1 MIRTFVMLYLGLASL
16 DVQVAWGVD
25 FDTEIVPV
33 LTKSGCNAGA
43 CHGAA
48 AGRGGFH
55 LSLLGANPSADFQA
69 IVHELEGRR
78 INQARVDRSLL
89 LAKPTGLLDHGGEV
103 ALDDDGA
110 ELLRDWIVSGAPRG
124 QPRLLTSF
132 QVKQSRDPGNE
143 IPSRIRLQATARF
156 DSSEPEDVSRW
167 TVFSPADPGAVEID
181 NNQIAHVKRRGQHT
195 IIARFLNR
203 VVPIQLNIPMSD
215 KPIDL
220 SNESRNSFIDDEVL
234 RVLSELRIPVSP
246 PASDAEWLRRV
257 TLDLTGR
264 LPQLSAIERYLA
276 NKSHD
281 RRQQVVEELLVS
293 DAFSD
298 YWTLRFSRLLRMH
311 SQPNDKEGLK
321 AYSTWLRQEIQAG
334 TGLDRIAYQLLT
346 ATGDSHEIGPA
357 NFGRMVNDAREHA
370 ELAGQFFLG
379 VRLGCANC
387 HNHPLDKWTQDDYHG
402 FAAAFAKLDR
412 GRIVKWTTRG
422 AVTNLRTNEPA
433 IPRIPGHRDLTGSGD
448 YREDIATWLTS
459 EGKDYFARATVNRLW
474 QAMFGRGFVEPTD
487 DLRET
492 NPPTHPELLDRLA
505 DDFVKHGYRIRHTL
519 QQIALSS
526 TYARSSISLE
536 GNKSDDRFYSHAY
549 NRPLLPEV
557 LVDAIADVTGV
568 ADRFEGQ
575 ANDIRAIA
583 IVDPLAPA
591 PSLDIL
597 GRCTK
602 VRDCD
607 ETGKSSSGLASQLH
621 LLNGELLNR
630 KLVDEHG
637 RLSKMIASKASVQ
650 QVISRFF
657 LLALS
662 RPPTDAEVIRW
673 SKRIEDVDPIEQR
686 KKIEDFVWSLLN
698 SRAFLQNQ

>member
-1 MIRTFVMLYLGLASL
+1 MTSNGWLVLTIALLH
-16 DVQVAWGVD
+16 VQVARGID
-25 FDTEIVPV
+25 FDTEIIPI

-55 LSLLGANPSADFQA
+55 LSLLGGNPSSDFEA

-78 INQARVDRSLL
+78 INQARVERSLL
-89 LAKPTGLLDHGGEV
+89 LAKPTGLLDHGGDV

-110 ELLRDWIVSGAPRG
+110 KLLKDWIASGAPRG
-124 QPRLLTSF
+124 ESRKMTSF
-132 QVKQSRDPGNE
+132 QVQPSCYLGTE
-143 IPSRIRLQATARF
+143 IPGRVQLRATAQF
-156 DSSEPEDVSRW
+156 DSREPEDVSRW
-167 TVFSPADPGAVEID
+167 TVLNAADPAAVEID
-181 NNQIAHVKRRGQHT
+181 SDRIAHVKRRGQHT
-195 IIARFLNR
+195 VIARFLNR
-203 VVPIQLNIPMSD
+203 VVPIQLSIPLGD

-220 SNESRNSFIDDEVL
+220 TNEPRINFIDDEIL
-234 RVLSELRIPVSP
+234 RVLSDLRIPISS
-246 PASDAEWLRRV
+246 PASDTDWLRRV

-264 LPQLSAIERYLA
+264 LPELIAIERFVG
-276 NKSHD
+276 NKNKD
-281 RRQQVVEELLVS
+281 RREQVVEELLAS
-293 DAFSD
+293 DAFSE

-311 SQPNDKEGLK
+311 SQPNDRQGLK
-321 AYSTWLRQEIQAG
+321 AYSAWLRQEIRSG
-334 TGLDRIAYQLLT
+334 TGLDRMAYQLLT
-346 ATGDSHEIGPA
+346 ATGDSHEVGPA

-402 FAAAFAKLDR
+402 FAALFAKLDR
-412 GRIVKWTTRG
+412 GQIVKWTARG

-433 IPRIPGHRDLTGSGD
+433 IPRIPGHHDLNDTSD
-448 YREDIATWLTS
+448 FREDVATWLTS
-459 EGKDYFARATVNRLW
+459 EGKQYFARATVNRLW
-474 QAMFGRGFVEPTD
+474 QALFGRGFVEPTD

-505 DDFVKHGYRIRHTL
+505 EDFITNGYSIRHTL
-519 QQIALSS
+519 QQIATSH
-526 TYARSSISLE
+526 TYARSGVVTE
-536 GNKSDDRFYSHAY
+536 GNASEDRFYSHAY
-549 NRPLLPEV
+549 SRPLLPEV

-575 ANDIRAIA
+575 ASDTRAVA

-591 PSLDIL
+591 PSLDVL

-621 LLNGELLNR
+621 LLNGELLNG
-630 KLVDEHG
+630 KLVDEKG
-637 RLSKMIASKASVQ
+637 RLSKMIASNASDQ

-657 LLALS
+657 LLAFS
-662 RPPTDAEVIRW
+662 RPPTKAELTHWV
-673 SKRIEDVDPIEQR
+673 KRVEDVDQAERRR
-686 KKIEDFVWSLLN
+686 KLEDFVWSLLN
-698 SRAFLQNQ
+698 SQAFLENH

>member
-1 MIRTFVMLYLGLASL
+1 MRITWLILTIAMLNVELAR
-16 DVQVAWGVD
+16 AID
-25 FDTEIVPV
+25 FDTAIIPI

-48 AGRGGFH
+48 VGRGGFQ
-55 LSLLGANPSADFQA
+55 LSLLGANPSADFDA

-78 INQARVDRSLL
+78 INQSHSDRSLL
-89 LAKPTGLLDHGGEV
+89 LAKPTGMLDHGGDV

-110 ELLRDWIVSGAPRG
+110 KRLRDWIESGAPRG
-124 QPRLLTSF
+124 ESRKLSSF
-132 QVKQSRDPGNE
+132 VVAPSRYLGTE
-143 IPSRIRLQATARF
+143 IPSNVPLRATARF
-156 DSSEPEDVSRW
+156 DQGEPEDVTRW
-167 TVFSPADPGAVEID
+167 TLFNATDPASVEID
-181 NNQIAHVKRRGQHT
+181 GDRVARVTRRGQHT

-203 VVPIQLNIPMSD
+203 VVPIQLSFPLAD

-220 SNESRNSFIDDEVL
+220 ANQPRASFIDDEVL
-234 RVLSELRIPVSP
+234 KVLSELRIPVSP
-246 PASDAEWLRRV
+246 PAAEAEWLRRV

-264 LPQLSAIERYLA
+264 LPELHTLERFLA
-276 NKSHD
+276 NKNEN
-281 RRQQVVEELLVS
+281 QYQTVVEDLLAS
-293 DAFSD
+293 DAFSE

-311 SQPNDKEGLK
+311 SLPNDKDGLN
-321 AYSTWLRQEIQAG
+321 AYSAWLRQEIGNG
-334 TGLDRIAYQLLT
+334 TGLDRMAYQLLT
-346 ATGDSHEIGPA
+346 ATGDSHVIGPA
-357 NFGRMVNDAREHA
+357 NFGRMVSDAREHA

-379 VRLGCANC
+379 VQLGCANC

-412 GRIVKWTTRG
+412 GRIVSWTTRG

-433 IPRIPGHRDLTGSGD
+433 IPRIPGHRDLNGASD

-459 EGKDYFARATVNRLW
+459 DGKSYFARATVNRLW
-474 QAMFGRGFVEPTD
+474 EAMFGRGFVEPTD

-505 DDFVKHGYRIRHTL
+505 DDFVKHGYSIRHTL
-519 QQIALSS
+519 QQIALSH
-526 TYARSSISLE
+526 TYARSGVAID
-536 GNKSDDRFYSHAY
+536 GNASDDRFYSHSY
-549 NRPLLPEV
+549 SRPLLPEV
-557 LVDAIADVTGV
+557 LVDAISDVTGV

-575 ANDIRAIA
+575 ASGVRAIA

-602 VRDCD
+602 AKDCD
-607 ETGKSSSGLASQLH
+607 ETGTSGGGLSSQLH

-630 KLVDEHG
+630 KLIDENG
-637 RLSKMIASKASVQ
+637 RLSRMISTDASDS

-657 LLALS
+657 LLSLS
-662 RPPTDAEVIRW
+662 RPPTNEELKRW
-673 SKRIEDVDPIEQR
+673 GKLVEDTDRDERKRIL
-686 KKIEDFVWSLLN
+686 EDFVWSLLN
-698 SRAFLQNQ
+698 CRSFLENH